1 MSVRKSVVAPIAVV
15 AIAVATGGWLL
26 QRGIDR
32 TENVYVQVR
41 VLQEVVD
48 RVEASFVDE
57 VDKAVLY
64 NSAIDGL
71 VRDLGDPHS
80 SFLEAS
86 EYETL
91 RIRTEGDYG
100 GVGLEVVQRNGWVT
114 VVSPIPGT
122 PGSRAGIRSGDQFYE
137 IEGIPADTMTTDD
150 AVELLRG
157 RPGT

>member
-1 MSVRKSVVAPIAVV
+1 MSVRRSVIAPFVVV

-26 QRGIDR
+26 QEGVAR

-41 VLQEVVD
+41 LLQEVID
-48 RVEASFVDE
+48 RVESSFVDD
-57 VDKAVLY
+57 VDKASLY

-100 GVGLEVVQRNGWVT
+100 GVGLEVV
-114 VVSPIPGT
+114 
-122 PGSRAGIRSGDQFYE
+122 
-137 IEGIPADTMTTDD
+137 
-150 AVELLRG
+150 
-157 RPGT
+157 